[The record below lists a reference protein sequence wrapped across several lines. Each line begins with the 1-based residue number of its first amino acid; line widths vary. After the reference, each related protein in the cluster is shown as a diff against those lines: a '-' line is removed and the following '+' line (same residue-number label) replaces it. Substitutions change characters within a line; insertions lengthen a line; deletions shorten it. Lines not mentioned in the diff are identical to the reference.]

1 MMMPVSLTKKP
12 KASTALQPVKPLER
26 FLPESA
32 AELTSCLDP
41 SNRTTRT
48 PLGWITDGSPS
59 MTGFTEVQ
67 LTSAKSMVV
76 ELRELPITSRS
87 VLMNIVQIGS
97 PPVATGFQEISK
109 FQVPCLHA
117 ANATPFHLALDRMAS
132 DLGALFSD
140 LRTQG
145 IERTESVVII
155 TTDGF
160 ANAATSEVIQGSI
173 DNFLNLGKKWSITN
187 LVVGVGSNLN
197 EPLLKNLANNI
208 PPLQIEEL
216 NAACLMPFIQKV
228 VAQFSQ
234 SRRGQKIEI
243 EVPDGIEV
251 ME

>member
-1 MMMPVSLTKKP
+1 MPVSLTKKP
-12 KASTALQPVKPLER
+12 KASTAVQSVKTMER

-32 AELTSCLDP
+32 TELTSCLDT

-48 PLGWITDGSPS
+48 PLGWVTDGSPS

-67 LTSAKSMVV
+67 LTSAKSMVA
-76 ELRELPITSRS
+76 ELCELPITSRS
-87 VLMNIVQIGS
+87 VMMNIVQIGS
-97 PPVATGFQEISK
+97 PPVATGFHEIAK
-109 FQVPCLHA
+109 FQVPALHA
-117 ANATPFHLALDRMAS
+117 ANATPLHLALDRMTA
-132 DLGALFSD
+132 DMGALFSD
-140 LRTQG
+140 LRDQG

-155 TTDGF
+155 TTDGG
-160 ANAATSEVIQGSI
+160 ANAARWEVIQASI
-173 DNFLNLGKKWSITN
+173 DNFLNLGKTWSITN
-187 LVVGVGSNLN
+187 LVVGVGKQLN
-197 EPLLKNLANNI
+197 EPLLKKLANNI

-228 VAQFSQ
+228 VAQFSK

>member
-1 MMMPVSLTKKP
+1 MPVSLSKKP
-12 KASTALQPVKPLER
+12 KTAPATPTPKTLER

-32 AELTSCLDP
+32 TELTSCLDP
-41 SNRTTRT
+41 SNRTART
-48 PLGWITDGSPS
+48 PLGWVTDGSPS

-67 LTSAKSMVV
+67 LTSAKSMVA
-76 ELRELPITSRS
+76 ELCELPMTSRS

-97 PPVATGFQEISK
+97 PPIATGFHEIAK

-117 ANATPFHLALDRMAS
+117 ANATPLHLALDRISADM
-132 DLGALFSD
+132 GALFSD
-140 LRTQG
+140 FRSQG

-155 TTDGF
+155 TTDGY
-160 ANAATSEVIQGSI
+160 ANAATAETIQTSI

-187 LVVGVGSNLN
+187 LVVGVGSKLN
-197 EPLLKNLANNI
+197 ESLLKCLANNI

-228 VAQFSQ
+228 IAQFSQ

-243 EVPDGIEV
+243 EVPEGIEV